1 MNIVKIILSIIL
13 FSKIVFGDSEQ
24 FLKEISPSTN
34 ATIISGVKEAKAN
47 VQTEF
52 VFNENS
58 MYTIY
63 CRVNYLTSIFLQ
75 PGEVVNYVGG
85 GDTARWS
92 KASAM
97 TGSEDGERT
106 VIYVKPFSLGLKTN
120 LVINTNKRTYN
131 VNLYSA
137 KEWYNPVVKWLY
149 PQDDIMKN
157 IVKSNREE
165 EMTLTDPRNLNYK
178 YSVNT
183 KKYSFV
189 PSIIFDDGKK
199 TFLIMKQD
207 LQELP
212 SFYIKEDKKLLL
224 VNYRVKG
231 NYLIIDR
238 TFDTG
243 VLRLGNK
250 EITIKRRG

>member
-1 MNIVKIILSIIL
+1 MRLYKTLIGVAVICSVALGSNEK
-13 FSKIVFGDSEQ
+13 
-24 FLKEISPSTN
+24 FLKEISPSAN
-34 ATIISGVKEAKAN
+34 AIIVSGIKEAKAN
-47 VQTEF
+47 IQTEF
-52 VFNENS
+52 VYNENS

-63 CRVNYLTSIFLQ
+63 CRVNYLTTIFLQ
-75 PGEVVNYVGG
+75 PGEEVTYVAG

-92 KASAM
+92 KASAV
-97 TGSEDGERT
+97 TGSSEGQRT
-106 VIYVKPFSLGLKTN
+106 VIYIKPFSLGLKTN

-131 VNLYSA
+131 INLYSA

-157 IVKSNREE
+157 IVKTQSEE

-189 PSIIFDDGKK
+189 PSVIFDDGKK
-199 TFLIMKQD
+199 TFLVMNSN

-212 SFYIKEDKKLLL
+212 SFYIKDGKKLLL

-231 NYLIIDR
+231 NYLIVDR
-238 TFDTG
+238 TFKEG
-243 VLRLGNK
+243 ILRVGEK
-250 EITIKRRG
+250 EITIRRR